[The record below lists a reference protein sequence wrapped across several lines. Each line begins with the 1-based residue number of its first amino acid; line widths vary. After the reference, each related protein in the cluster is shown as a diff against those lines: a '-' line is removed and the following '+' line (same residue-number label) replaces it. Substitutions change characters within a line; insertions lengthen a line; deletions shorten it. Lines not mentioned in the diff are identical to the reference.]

1 MAQPSKTQIDRLGD
15 RLKKGPAE
23 KSDLIML
30 DGYRRSFG
38 PAYEHVV
45 QVIRDQLKLE
55 PSGRP
60 AKSTNSLV
68 EKLKRES
75 IRLTQVQDIAGCRVV
90 VADVSEQ
97 DRVVASLMSAYPGA
111 NNVVDRREQPSYA
124 YRAVHV
130 VVGGSGKSVEIQVRT
145 TFQHIWAEIS
155 EKYADIYGSEIKYG
169 GGSEDIR
176 RILERMSGAIAKYE
190 GLEAK
195 CEGWVKALGQLRELD
210 KINKIKEMQEAMRGL
225 RKDIAEILNLEISR
239 FEAEKGEKG

>member
-1 MAQPSKTQIDRLGD
+1 MTQPSKTQIDRLGE
-15 RLKKGPAE
+15 RLRKGSAE
-23 KSDLIML
+23 ESDLIML

-38 PAYEHVV
+38 PAYEYVV
-45 QVIRDQLKLE
+45 QIIRDQLKLN

-111 NNVVDRREQPSYA
+111 NLVDRREQPSYA
-124 YRAVHV
+124 YRAAHV
-130 VVGGSGKSVEIQVRT
+130 VVEFSGKTVEIQVRT

-210 KINKIKEMQEAMRGL
+210 KINKIQEMQEAMRGL

-239 FEAEKGEKG
+239 LEAEKGEKG